1 MITKKLIE
9 AVKGFEGVYL
19 TSYRCPAGIWT
30 IGYGHT
36 KGVTRGMKISRATAD
51 KWLAQDLESCAKEV
65 LSVTGGV
72 SLTQGMLDALTDF
85 VFNLGL
91 TKLKRSSL
99 LRKLKA
105 GAGKAE
111 VAAEFGK
118 WVYAGKT
125 KLAGLVK
132 RRAWETQRFLEGD

>member
-1 MITKKLIE
+1 MITKKLME
-9 AVKGFEGVYL
+9 AVKGFEGCKL
-19 TSYRCPAGIWT
+19 TAYKCPAGIWT

-51 KWLAQDLESCAKEV
+51 KWLAQDLENCAKEV
-65 LSVTGGV
+65 LSVTMGIA
-72 SLTQGMLDALTDF
+72 LTQGQLDALTDF

-91 TKLKRSSL
+91 TKLKQSTL

-105 GAGKAE
+105 GAPRVE
-111 VAAEFGK
+111 IAAEFGK

-132 RRAWETQRFLEGD
+132 RRAWEANRFLESE